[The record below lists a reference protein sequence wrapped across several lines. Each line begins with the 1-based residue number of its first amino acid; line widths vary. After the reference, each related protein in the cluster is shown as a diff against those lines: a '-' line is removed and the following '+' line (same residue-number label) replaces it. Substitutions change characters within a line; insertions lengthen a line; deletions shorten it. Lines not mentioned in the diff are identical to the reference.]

1 MDAMKDLVAQ
11 RLAIIKQHMPSVLA
25 CIEDRAQ
32 HIGPEAY
39 ALVRR
44 GLRGEP
50 GCFYAVEAGH
60 VVGTPLGRDHPAMRE
75 AARFMAIFGCTHVCI
90 WHESAFPAKDG
101 GVDGA
106 H

>member
-1 MDAMKDLVAQ
+1 MNAMKELVAQ
-11 RLAIIKQHMPSVLA
+11 RLAIIKQHMPNVMA

-32 HIGPEAY
+32 HAGPVAY

-60 VVGTPLGRDHPAMRE
+60 VVGTPLGRDHVAMLE
-75 AARFMAIFGCTHVCI
+75 TAQFMVIFGCAHVCI
-90 WHESAFPAKDG
+90 WHESAWPAKNG
-101 GVDGA
+101 AVDGSA
-106 H
+106 